1 MMATSPKIYTAT
13 KYFSCAGA
21 EFNEGDA
28 VTGVALSAVLAL
40 SGHDY
45 VTTERKT
52 KADKAAQ
59 ITPTPA
65 TPATTEGA

>member
-13 KYFSCAGA
+13 KPFTCAGSTFA
-21 EFNEGDA
+21 EGDA
-28 VTGVALSAVLAL
+28 VTGVALSAVIPF
-40 SGHDY
+40 GGRF

>member
-1 MMATSPKIYTAT
+1 MATRPKIYTAT
-13 KYFSCAGA
+13 KHFSCAGD

-52 KADKAAQ
+52 KADTAEP

>member
-1 MMATSPKIYTAT
+1 MATRPKIYTAV
-13 KYFSCAGA
+13 KSFSCAGSTFA
-21 EFNEGDA
+21 EGDA

-52 KADKAAQ
+52 KADTAEP

-65 TPATTEGA
+65 TPATIEGA

>member
-1 MMATSPKIYTAT
+1 MATRQKIYTAV
-13 KYFSCAGA
+13 KSFSCAGSTFA
-21 EFNEGDA
+21 EGDA
-28 VTGVALSAVLAL
+28 VTGVALSAVLPF
-40 SGHDY
+40 GGRF

-52 KADKAAQ
+52 KADTAEP